1 MIYYFDVAEDFDE
14 FFDVAEDFDEYF
26 NITDDPRASRQD
38 MVSMD
43 LYLQSDSPKT
53 KKNLHFKENVFRA
66 NL

>member
-43 LYLQSDSPKT
+43 LYL
-53 KKNLHFKENVFRA
+53 
-66 NL
+66 